1 MDQAGL
7 YALPLN
13 GNDFTITTAGTLLGD
28 WIHGLDGMLSATVQ
42 RDFRAGTGGTDVR
55 AYLQTSLDW
64 GNTPIDS
71 ASFLFTGSSR
81 QVINLSTT
89 ASVAATPA
97 TDGTLTD
104 GQVLNGV
111 LGDRLRVTVVS
122 TGTWS
127 NTLLAVRAAVR

>member
-13 GNDFTITTAGTLLGD
+13 SNDFTITTPGTFVGD
-28 WIHGLDGMLSATVQ
+28 WVEDLDGMLSATVQ
-42 RDFRAGTGGTDVR
+42 LDFRAGSGGTDVR
-55 AYLQTSLDW
+55 AYVQTSLDW
-64 GNTPIDS
+64 GNTPIDV
-71 ASFLFTGSSR
+71 ASFLFTASSR

-111 LGDRLRVTVVS
+111 LGDRLRVKVVS